1 MIKAVLF
8 DLDGTLLPMDNEV
21 FTKVYFKLLCKKLA
35 PYGYESEELIQI
47 IWAGTKNMVM
57 NNGTMTNEEAFW
69 SKFEEIYGNKAKT
82 DRLIFDGFYENEFQ
96 EAKSVC
102 GYNEASKEVVD
113 ICKSKGVKV
122 ALATNPIFPS
132 YATESRMR
140 WAGLDKDDFEI
151 YTTYENIG
159 YSKPNLKYYIEIINR
174 LGVQADECIMIGND
188 VDEDMVVEELG
199 MKVFLLSNDVINKSN
214 KDISQYPSGDFEA
227 LKKFLQDELA

>member
-1 MIKAVLF
+1 MKKEFNAILITGASSGLGKQLAI
-8 DLDGTLLPMDNEV
+8 DYAKPNITLYLSGRNE
-21 FTKVYFKLLCKKLA
+21 KRLLETYK
-35 PYGYESEELIQI
+35 
-47 IWAGTKNMVM
+47 
-57 NNGTMTNEEAFW
+57 
-69 SKFEEIYGNKAKT
+69 
-82 DRLIFDGFYENEFQ
+82 
-96 EAKSVC
+96 
-102 GYNEASKEVVD
+102 
-113 ICKSKGVKV
+113 ICKSKGAKV
-122 ALATNPIFPS
+122 VLATNPIFPS
-132 YATESRMR
+132 YAAESRMR